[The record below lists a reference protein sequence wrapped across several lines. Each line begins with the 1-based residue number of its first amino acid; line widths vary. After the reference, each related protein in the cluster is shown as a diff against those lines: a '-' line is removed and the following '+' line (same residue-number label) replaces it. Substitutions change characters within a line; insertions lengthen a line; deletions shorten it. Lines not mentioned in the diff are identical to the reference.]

1 MRHRS
6 LFVSAVHQ
14 TGHLINKVLVATEFC
29 DFKMAV
35 TKWQLNLIGSS
46 RNDYGDGYEN
56 VKLYRA
62 YSDSINSSNVGK
74 FFFELNSKGLHQS

>member
-46 RNDYGDGYEN
+46 RNDYGDGYT
-56 VKLYRA
+56 KTSL
-62 YSDSINSSNVGK
+62 K
-74 FFFELNSKGLHQS
+74 K